1 MRQITRRSSSRLA
14 PPHVLREPDTS
25 SVRTPSKLCG
35 DGTQVNM
42 LSVAC
47 RRAVLV
53 LVIAVPV
60 MGMPVPA
67 SAAGEGDGGVSR
79 QRPLAINGRPLA
91 RTITS
96 AANGMLTLQIAA
108 ARVPPAIVLTRSQQG
123 SSPNRS
129 WVGLT
134 SGALRCDCWRGR
146 GCRHCRSDSP
156 RGSFFCRL
164 LRWRR
169 CRRGGRMVR
178 GPVAHRD
185 RLALHLMALSVGGR
199 LDTVTSLLAC
209 RHGTEAL

>member
-1 MRQITRRSSSRLA
+1 
-14 PPHVLREPDTS
+14 
-25 SVRTPSKLCG
+25 
-35 DGTQVNM
+35 M

-129 WVGLT
+129 WVGRHPVLF
-134 SGALRCDCWRGR
+134 GAIVGAVA
-146 GCRHCRSDSP
+146 GAAIVGATVHAEA
-156 RGSFFCRL
+156 SFVGFY
-164 LRWRR
+164 
-169 CRRGGRMVR
+169 GGGAAGAV
-178 GPVAHRD
+178 
-185 RLALHLMALSVGGR
+185 VGWFG
-199 LDTVTSLLAC
+199 
-209 RHGTEAL
+209 GQ